1 MTHFNILKIS
11 MENIKNLIT
20 NLVANAKLDQA
31 LDEFIKWASV
41 NDKDLNNQLILTKGR
56 LSSLKRQENLGLLG
70 FSDASRDRAQI
81 ANAILEMTNLIGM
94 STPMADTKSSPSIPK
109 QPTTTV
115 TSSTGTGSGNNKKIL
130 FLASNPSNTGKLQL
144 DKEFRQVFQSV
155 QEGSLG
161 YEMVVEWAVTPN
173 DLQRVVLKHKPGIIH
188 FAGHGEKTKTEKQ
201 AATGSLVKTVT
212 IPAGIVL
219 QDANGQAKLVAGI
232 ALANLFKIC
241 LRKFSIDLVVLSACH
256 SEEQAKAIA
265 EAGIKYVAGMNTAV
279 EDETAIEFSTGL
291 YRGIASE
298 GDIEFAFD
306 LATNNIML
314 QGLAGDNIPV
324 LHKKPV

>member
-1 MTHFNILKIS
+1 
-11 MENIKNLIT
+11 MEIKDTIT

-31 LDEFIKWASV
+31 IDEFMKWASV

-56 LSSLKRQENLGLLG
+56 LSGLKRQENLGLLG
-70 FSDASRDRAQI
+70 FSEAARDRAQI
-81 ANAILEMTNLIGM
+81 ANAILEMTSSIG
-94 STPMADTKSSPSIPK
+94 TSSPSPTPSTMPISTPIL
-109 QPTTTV
+109 QPSTNPTVVATT
-115 TSSTGTGSGNNKKIL
+115 NNKKIL

-144 DKEFRQVFQSV
+144 DKEFRQVYQSV

-161 YEMVVEWAVTPN
+161 YEVVVEWAVTPN

-188 FAGHGEKTKTEKQ
+188 FAGHGEKAKTEKKS
-201 AATGSLVKTVT
+201 AVGSFVKTVT

-219 QDANGQAKLVAGI
+219 QDNNGQPKLVAGI

-279 EDETAIEFSTGL
+279 EDDTAIEFSTGL

-324 LHKKPV
+324 LHKKP

>member
-1 MTHFNILKIS
+1 
-11 MENIKNLIT
+11 MEIKDTIT

-31 LDEFIKWASV
+31 IDEFIKWASV

-56 LSSLKRQENLGLLG
+56 LSGLKRQENLGLLG
-70 FSDASRDRAQI
+70 FSEAARDRAQI
-81 ANAILEMTNLIGM
+81 ANAILEMTSLIGTSSPA
-94 STPMADTKSSPSIPK
+94 STPTS
-109 QPTTTV
+109 TTTNTP
-115 TSSTGTGSGNNKKIL
+115 TSQPNTPPTPTIIATPNNKKIL

-144 DKEFRQVFQSV
+144 DKEFRQVYQSV

-161 YEMVVEWAVTPN
+161 YEVVVEWAVTPN

-188 FAGHGEKTKTEKQ
+188 FAGHGEKAKTEKKS
-201 AATGSLVKTVT
+201 AVGSFVKTVT

-219 QDANGQAKLVAGI
+219 QDNNGQAKLVAGI

-314 QGLAGDNIPV
+314 QGLIGDNIPV
-324 LHKKPV
+324 LHKRP

>member
-1 MTHFNILKIS
+1 MEIKSIIS
-11 MENIKNLIT
+11 

-31 LDEFIKWASV
+31 LEEFIKWASE
-41 NDKDLNNQLILTKGR
+41 NNKDLNNQLLLTKGR
-56 LSSLKRQENLGLLG
+56 LSGLKRQENLGLIG
-70 FSDASRDRAQI
+70 FSEAARDRAQI
-81 ANAILEMTNLIGM
+81 ANAILEMLSEIGASSST
-94 STPMADTKSSPSIPK
+94 STPTNEPSSMVV
-109 QPTTTV
+109 TTPPAIT
-115 TSSTGTGSGNNKKIL
+115 TPNNKKIL
-130 FLASNPSNTGKLQL
+130 FLASNPSSTGKLQL

-161 YEMVVEWAVTPN
+161 YEMVVEWAITPN

-188 FAGHGEKTKTEKQ
+188 FAGHGEKAKTEKQ
-201 AATGSLVKTVT
+201 AVSGSITKTIT

-219 QDANGQAKLVAGI
+219 QDTNGQAKVVAGI

-241 LRKFSIDLVVLSACH
+241 LRKFSIELVVLSACH
-256 SEEQAKAIA
+256 SEDQAKAIA

-324 LHKKPV
+324 LHKKPNL